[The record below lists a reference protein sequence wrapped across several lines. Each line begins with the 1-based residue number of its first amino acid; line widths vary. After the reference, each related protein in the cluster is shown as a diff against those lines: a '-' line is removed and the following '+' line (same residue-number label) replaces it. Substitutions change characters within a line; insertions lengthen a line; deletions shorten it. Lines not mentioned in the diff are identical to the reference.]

1 MKVLT
6 VIGTRPEVI
15 KLAPVVRA
23 LSKRPRVENVVCVTA
38 QHREMLDSALEL
50 FGIAPKYDLDVMAD
64 NQTPS
69 QVAAA
74 VLAGLD
80 SILEREQPDWVL
92 VQGDTTTTAAA
103 SLAAFY
109 RRTKIGHV
117 EAGLRTFDKWH
128 PFPEEVNRRVTSVVS
143 DLHFAPTTRA
153 RRNLQREGI
162 SEDTIVVTGNPV
174 IDALEWVAQLA
185 PPVAVEDLI
194 RRLDL
199 RDRRLILVTA
209 HRRENWGAPLQ
220 NICLSLRQI
229 AESRPGVQ
237 IVYPVHLNPNVHED
251 VHRLL
256 EGIKNITLL
265 PPVDYLTLVN
275 LMRRAYVV
283 VTDSG
288 GIQEEAPSLGKP
300 VLVLRQ
306 VTERPEAVAAG
317 TVKVIGTAQESIV
330 SEISRLLDD
339 GDAYE
344 AMARAI
350 NPYGDGLA
358 AERIVSAIL
367 GESFRPFIDTLIEFD
382 TASLQDGAGMVRTA

>member
-23 LSKRPRVENVVCVTA
+23 LSKRPTVENVVCVTA

-80 SILEREQPDWVL
+80 SILESEQPHWVL

-117 EAGLRTFDKWH
+117 EAGLRTFDKRH

-185 PPVAVEDLI
+185 PPAAVEDLI

-199 RDRRLILVTA
+199 RNRRLILVTA

-220 NICLSLRQI
+220 SICLSLRQI
-229 AESRPGVQ
+229 AESRPGVH
-237 IVYPVHLNPNVHED
+237 IVYPVHLNPNVHGD

-256 EGIKNITLL
+256 EGIENITLL
-265 PPVDYLTLVN
+265 PPVDYLTLVH

-330 SEISRLLDD
+330 SELSRLLDD
-339 GDAYE
+339 GEAYE

-367 GESFRPFIDTLIEFD
+367 GENFTPFIDTLIEFD
-382 TASLQDGAGMVRTA
+382 PASLKDAGMVRTA

>member
-23 LSKRPRVENVVCVTA
+23 LSKRPTVENVVCVTA

-80 SILEREQPDWVL
+80 SILESEQPHWVL

-117 EAGLRTFDKWH
+117 EAGLRTFDKWR

-185 PPVAVEDLI
+185 PPAAVEDLI

-220 NICLSLRQI
+220 SICLSLRQI
-229 AESRPGVQ
+229 AESRPGVH
-237 IVYPVHLNPNVHED
+237 IVYPVHLNPNVHGD

-256 EGIKNITLL
+256 EGIENITLL
-265 PPVDYLTLVN
+265 PPVDYLTLVH

-330 SEISRLLDD
+330 SELSRLLDD
-339 GDAYE
+339 GEAYE

-367 GESFRPFIDTLIEFD
+367 GENFTPFIDTLIEFD
-382 TASLQDGAGMVRTA
+382 PASLKDAGMVRTA

>member
-23 LSKRPRVENVVCVTA
+23 LSKRPTVENVVCVTA

-80 SILEREQPDWVL
+80 SILESEQPHWVL

-117 EAGLRTFDKWH
+117 EAGLRTFDKRH

-185 PPVAVEDLI
+185 PPAAVEDLI

-199 RDRRLILVTA
+199 RDRRLLLVTA

-220 NICLSLRQI
+220 SICLSLRQI
-229 AESRPGVQ
+229 AESRPGVH
-237 IVYPVHLNPNVHED
+237 IVYPVHLNPNVHGD

-256 EGIKNITLL
+256 EGIENITLL
-265 PPVDYLTLVN
+265 PPVDYLTLVH

-330 SEISRLLDD
+330 SELSRLLDD
-339 GDAYE
+339 GEAYE

-367 GESFRPFIDTLIEFD
+367 GENFTPFIDTLIEFD
-382 TASLQDGAGMVRTA
+382 PASLKDAGMVRTA

>member
-50 FGIAPKYDLDVMAD
+50 FCIAPKYDLDVMAD

-185 PPVAVEDLI
+185 PPAAVEDLI

-367 GESFRPFIDTLIEFD
+367 GESFTPFIDTLIEFD

>member
-23 LSKRPRVENVVCVTA
+23 LSKRPTVENVVCVTA

-80 SILEREQPDWVL
+80 SILESEQPHWVL

-117 EAGLRTFDKWH
+117 EAGLRTFDKRH

-185 PPVAVEDLI
+185 PPAAVEDLI

-220 NICLSLRQI
+220 SICLSLRQI
-229 AESRPGVQ
+229 AESRPGVH
-237 IVYPVHLNPNVHED
+237 IVYPVHLNPNVHGD

-256 EGIKNITLL
+256 EGIENITLL
-265 PPVDYLTLVN
+265 PPVDYLTLVH

-330 SEISRLLDD
+330 SELSRLLDD
-339 GDAYE
+339 GEAYE

-367 GESFRPFIDTLIEFD
+367 GENFTPFIDTLIEFD
-382 TASLQDGAGMVRTA
+382 PASLKDAGMVRTA

>member
-23 LSKRPRVENVVCVTA
+23 LSKRPTVENVVCVTA

-80 SILEREQPDWVL
+80 SILESEQPHWVL

-117 EAGLRTFDKWH
+117 EAGLRTFDKRH

-185 PPVAVEDLI
+185 PPAAVEDLI

-199 RDRRLILVTA
+199 RDRRLLLVTA

-220 NICLSLRQI
+220 SICLSLRQI
-229 AESRPGVQ
+229 AESRPGVH
-237 IVYPVHLNPNVHED
+237 IVYPVHLNPNVHGD

-256 EGIKNITLL
+256 EGIENITLL
-265 PPVDYLTLVN
+265 PPVDYLTLVH

-330 SEISRLLDD
+330 SELSRLLDD
-339 GDAYE
+339 GEAYE

-367 GESFRPFIDTLIEFD
+367 GENFT
-382 TASLQDGAGMVRTA
+382 

>member
-23 LSKRPRVENVVCVTA
+23 LSKRPTVENVVCVTA

-80 SILEREQPDWVL
+80 SILESEQPHWVL

-117 EAGLRTFDKWH
+117 EAGLRTFDKWR

-174 IDALEWVAQLA
+174 IDAICA
-185 PPVAVEDLI
+185 
-194 RRLDL
+194 
-199 RDRRLILVTA
+199 TA
-209 HRRENWGAPLQ
+209 A
-220 NICLSLRQI
+220 
-229 AESRPGVQ
+229 
-237 IVYPVHLNPNVHED
+237 
-251 VHRLL
+251 
-256 EGIKNITLL
+256 
-265 PPVDYLTLVN
+265 
-275 LMRRAYVV
+275 
-283 VTDSG
+283 
-288 GIQEEAPSLGKP
+288 
-300 VLVLRQ
+300 
-306 VTERPEAVAAG
+306 
-317 TVKVIGTAQESIV
+317 
-330 SEISRLLDD
+330 
-339 GDAYE
+339 
-344 AMARAI
+344 
-350 NPYGDGLA
+350 
-358 AERIVSAIL
+358 
-367 GESFRPFIDTLIEFD
+367 
-382 TASLQDGAGMVRTA
+382 

>member
-23 LSKRPRVENVVCVTA
+23 LSKRPTVENVVCVTA

-80 SILEREQPDWVL
+80 SILESEQPHWVL

-117 EAGLRTFDKWH
+117 EAGLRTFDKRH

-162 SEDTIVVTGNPV
+162 SEETIVVTGNPV

-185 PPVAVEDLI
+185 PPAAVEDLI

-220 NICLSLRQI
+220 SICLSLRQI
-229 AESRPGVQ
+229 AESRPGVH
-237 IVYPVHLNPNVHED
+237 IVYPVHLNPNVHGD

-256 EGIKNITLL
+256 EGIENITLL
-265 PPVDYLTLVN
+265 PPVDYLTLVH

-330 SEISRLLDD
+330 SELSRLLDD
-339 GDAYE
+339 GEAYE

-367 GESFRPFIDTLIEFD
+367 GENFTPFIDTLIEFD
-382 TASLQDGAGMVRTA
+382 PASLKDAGMVRTA